1 MKLNEI
7 ILIKN
12 LWVALPLYMNWNK
25 LKLKWIDIE
34 LHTAII
40 SVFFWHTINLSSTG
54 SRAGIRFATPTLVV
68 ITSIFFKKS
77 KKVYFQ
83 RKWKDNKV
91 WIRWSSQ
98 VNNSQ
103 NQTLFAV
110 NYGWFLIGWIYA
122 HTGHTIWKS
131 YKWTIP

>member
-91 WIRWSSQ
+91 WIRWLSQ

-103 NQTLFAV
+103 NQTFFAV
-110 NYGWFLIGWIYA
+110 NYGWFIIGWIYA